1 MGSLLIIRVI
11 LLFSNIGDA
20 LYCWGVECHE
30 NQQYQRF
37 VRHKVIRFKS
47 LCITDF
53 GNASYLTLKPG
64 QALQVAP
71 RPISPA
77 TFICSKEMSSIPL
90 GYFAS

>member
-53 GNASYLTLKPG
+53 GNASYLTLRPG
-64 QALQVAP
+64 QALQYIITQ
-71 RPISPA
+71 RLA
-77 TFICSKEMSSIPL
+77 TLLCL
-90 GYFAS
+90 GSTTVSFEI